1 MTSIANYNYNKMN
14 AFGRQRNVSANVA
27 ALNVINFNS
36 NKLNQIPTPKSL
48 HVQLKKLTSAPKNLR
63 KAGFMK
69 SYLKRVM
76 LNQVLVGV

>member
-36 NKLNQIPTPKSL
+36 NNVNQIPTPKSL
-48 HVQLKKLTSAPKNLR
+48 HVQLKKLTAGQNLILAAYISG
-63 KAGFMK
+63 KLITDSFTDYYI
-69 SYLKRVM
+69 S
-76 LNQVLVGV
+76 QV

>member
-36 NKLNQIPTPKSL
+36 NNVYQIPTPKSL
-48 HVQLKKLTSAPKNLR
+48 HVQLKKLTAAPK
-63 KAGFMK
+63 KFKKGWEIY
-69 SYLKRVM
+69 SRVIIS
-76 LNQVLVGV
+76 